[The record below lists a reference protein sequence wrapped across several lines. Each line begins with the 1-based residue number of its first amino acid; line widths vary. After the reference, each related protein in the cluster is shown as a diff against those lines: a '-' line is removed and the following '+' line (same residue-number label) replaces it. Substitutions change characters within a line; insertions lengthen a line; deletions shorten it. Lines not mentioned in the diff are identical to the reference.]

1 MIQTIFRLILSVFF
15 ISWIVGS
22 LVFLLIHLVPGDPV
36 AVMLGD
42 WASPADEAILRQQL
56 GLDLPLWQQYWNYMS
71 GLLQGDLGQS
81 LFYQQPVSE
90 LIYQRFPYTLQLAL
104 MALLIAIFIA
114 FPLGIWASIRV
125 GDLPDHLAM
134 SVSLVGVSIPNFWL
148 GPMLILLF
156 SITLG
161 WLPVSGAEQGFSW
174 LLPALTLGT
183 ALAAILARML
193 RASLLEI
200 YHEDFIKT
208 AKAKGLPASSVYGKH
223 ALRNAM
229 LPVVTILGLQ
239 LGTLLGGA
247 VITEVVFDW
256 PGLGQLLVDSI
267 QRRDYPVVQACI
279 LIISVAYITIN
290 GLTEIVYA
298 WLDPRIRLGHR
309 VEI

>member
-1 MIQTIFRLILSVFF
+1 VLQYIIRLFASVIFV
-15 ISWIVGS
+15 SWIVGT
-22 LVFLLIHLVPGDPV
+22 LVFFLIHMVPGDPV

-42 WASPADEAILRQQL
+42 WASPADEELLRHQL
-56 GLDLPLWQQYWNYMS
+56 GLDLSIGHQYWNYIS
-71 GLLQGDLGQS
+71 GIFQGNLGDS
-81 LFYQQPVSE
+81 LFYQKPVIS
-90 LIYQRFPYTLQLAL
+90 LIEERFPYTLQLAL
-104 MALLIAIFIA
+104 MALFIAVLIA
-114 FPLGIWASIRV
+114 FPLGIWSSLNA
-125 GDLPDHLAM
+125 GKLPDHFAM
-134 SVSLVGVSIPNFWL
+134 SVSLIGVSIPNFWL

-161 WLPVSGAEQGFSW
+161 LLPVSGAEQPFSW
-174 LLPALTLGT
+174 FLPAITLGT

-208 AKAKGLPASSVYGKH
+208 AKAKGLSKTVVYGKH
-223 ALRNAM
+223 ALRNAL

-239 LGTLLGGA
+239 FGTLLGGA

-279 LIISVAYITIN
+279 LIISVAYITVN

-298 WLDPRIRLGHR
+298 WLDPRIRLAK
-309 VEI
+309 

>member
-1 MIQTIFRLILSVFF
+1 M
-15 ISWIVGS
+15 
-22 LVFLLIHLVPGDPV
+22 VPGDPV

-42 WASPADEAILRQQL
+42 WASPADEELLRHQL
-56 GLDLPLWQQYWNYMS
+56 GLDLSIGHQYWNYIS
-71 GLLQGDLGQS
+71 GIFQGNLGDS
-81 LFYQQPVSE
+81 LFYQKPVIS
-90 LIYQRFPYTLQLAL
+90 LIEERFPYTLQLAL
-104 MALLIAIFIA
+104 MALFIAVLIA
-114 FPLGIWASIRV
+114 FPLGIWSSLNA
-125 GDLPDHLAM
+125 GKLPDHFAM
-134 SVSLVGVSIPNFWL
+134 SVSLIGVSIPNFWL

-161 WLPVSGAEQGFSW
+161 LLPVSGAEQPFSW
-174 LLPALTLGT
+174 FLPAITLGT

-208 AKAKGLPASSVYGKH
+208 AKAKGLSKTVVYGKH
-223 ALRNAM
+223 ALRNAL

-239 LGTLLGGA
+239 FGTLLGGA

-279 LIISVAYITIN
+279 LIISVAYITVN

-298 WLDPRIRLGHR
+298 WLDPRIRLAK
-309 VEI
+309 

>member
-1 MIQTIFRLILSVFF
+1 MIQYFVRLLVSVFF

-42 WASPADEAILRQQL
+42 WASPADEEILRHKL
-56 GLDLPLWQQYWNYMS
+56 GLDLPLWQQYWAYMS
-71 GLLQGDLGQS
+71 GIVQGDLGQS
-81 LFYQQPVSE
+81 LFYQQPVSS
-90 LIYQRFPYTLQLAL
+90 LILERFPFTLQLAL
-104 MALLIAIFIA
+104 MALLIAVLIA
-114 FPLGIWASIRV
+114 FPLGIWSSLRAGR
-125 GDLPDHLAM
+125 LPDHFAM
-134 SVSLVGVSIPNFWL
+134 SVSLIGVSIPNFWL

-156 SITLG
+156 SIGLG
-161 WLPVSGAEQGFSW
+161 WLPVSGAEQPWSW
-174 LLPALTLGT
+174 VLPSLTLGT

-208 AKAKGLPASSVYGKH
+208 AQAKGLSNASVYGKH
-223 ALRNAM
+223 ALRNAL

-256 PGLGQLLVDSI
+256 PGIGQLLVDSI

-290 GLTEIVYA
+290 GLTEMVYA
-298 WLDPRIRLGHR
+298 WLDPRIRLAR
-309 VEI
+309 

>member
-1 MIQTIFRLILSVFF
+1 MIQYFVRLLVSVFF

-42 WASPADEAILRQQL
+42 WASPADEEILRHKL
-56 GLDLPLWQQYWNYMS
+56 GLDLPLWQQYWAYMS
-71 GLLQGDLGQS
+71 GIVQGDLGQS
-81 LFYQQPVSE
+81 LFYQQPVSS
-90 LIYQRFPYTLQLAL
+90 LILERFPFTLQLAL
-104 MALLIAIFIA
+104 MALLIAVLIA
-114 FPLGIWASIRV
+114 FPLGIWSSLRAGR
-125 GDLPDHLAM
+125 LPDHLAM
-134 SVSLVGVSIPNFWL
+134 SVSLIGVSIPNFWL

-156 SITLG
+156 SIGLG
-161 WLPVSGAEQGFSW
+161 WLPVSGAEQPWSW
-174 LLPALTLGT
+174 VLPSLTLGT

-208 AKAKGLPASSVYGKH
+208 AQAKGLSNASVYGKH
-223 ALRNAM
+223 ALRNAL

-256 PGLGQLLVDSI
+256 PGIGQLLVDSI

-290 GLTEIVYA
+290 GLTEMVYA
-298 WLDPRIRLGHR
+298 WLDPRIRLAR
-309 VEI
+309 